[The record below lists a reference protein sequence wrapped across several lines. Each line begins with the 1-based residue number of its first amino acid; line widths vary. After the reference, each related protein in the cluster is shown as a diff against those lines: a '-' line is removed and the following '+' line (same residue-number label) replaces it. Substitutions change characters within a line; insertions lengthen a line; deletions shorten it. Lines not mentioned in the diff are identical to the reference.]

1 VRRRSL
7 LSLMWLAVCAALATP
22 LVAGAAPRVLLLYG
36 PGIPGAET
44 EAAARDQASPLLRG
58 PARDAEAMHVSE
70 VPFLGPAPMWASG
83 DVDVQPCSGG
93 LRSLEELRSMVERG
107 KELTD
112 LLEDVQAARTFYSAW
127 AAMACAD
134 DFVPRDLMYDIHF
147 YSGLSSY
154 VAGDEDAAMAHFLEA
169 VSTDP
174 GCAFDP
180 GYSPE
185 IERMYNTAQ
194 QRWLDSEVLE
204 FQVRDPAGVGSE
216 VRLDGQPV
224 RAGNA
229 THQLSPGIHLLQ
241 FRSRFGTFT
250 SLRIEAHEGGYAVL
264 VSREGLLEALLDPLA
279 DDASLATARVS
290 LAALA
295 IERGVDGIVGSVL
308 GEPGRLYR
316 YDVVNGGLE
325 ELPLPKNRVSVKP
338 PPEIERAPDP
348 GPDPDPPDGDPT
360 DPAIRSAD
368 ADPPE
373 RAPDPPP
380 AVEPDPDEDERI
392 VLPPSHTWV
401 VVGSVGWFYYPLEYA
416 EAERSSYANVGVL
429 AEIAFNDSLV
439 GDFGFWVAV
448 KGSDDSYRPEEIG
461 SGLGAIRLGV
471 RVNVAPWP
479 VRPYLGGAVHFALH
493 SAASS
498 SSTDDSEVRT
508 GGVGIAGLSIDPGE
522 HLRIQLDV
530 HAGFGASFIL
540 QTTAGIGVRF

>member
-7 LSLMWLAVCAALATP
+7 LSLICLTACGALAAAP
-22 LVAGAAPRVLLLYG
+22 VARAAPRVLLLYG
-36 PGIPGAET
+36 PGIPGEET

-58 PARDAEAMHVSE
+58 PARDAESMHVSE

-107 KELTD
+107 VELTD
-112 LLEDVQAARTFYSAW
+112 LLEDEQAARTFYSAW
-127 AAMACAD
+127 VAMACAD

-154 VAGDEDAAMAHFLEA
+154 VAGDEDAAMAHFMEA

-174 GCAFDP
+174 GRVFDP

-194 QRWLDSEVLE
+194 KRWLDSEVLE

-229 THQLSPGIHLLQ
+229 THHLSPGIHLLQ

-279 DDASLATARVS
+279 DEAAEATARVS
-290 LAALA
+290 LSALA
-295 IERGVDGIVGSVL
+295 TERGVDGIVGSVL

-316 YDVVNGGLE
+316 FDAASGTIE
-325 ELPLPKNRVSVKP
+325 ALPIPRTRVAIKP

-348 GPDPDPPDGDPT
+348 GPDPDPPEVDPE
-360 DPAIRSAD
+360 DPVARTAD

-373 RAPDPPP
+373 RATDVGSDPG
-380 AVEPDPDEDERI
+380 EEERV
-392 VLPPSHTWV
+392 VLPPTHTWV
-401 VVGSVGWFYYPLEYA
+401 IVGSVGWFYYPLAYA
-416 EAERSSYANVGVL
+416 EADRSSYANLGML
-429 AEIAFNDSLV
+429 GEISFNDSLV
-439 GDFGFWVAV
+439 GDFGFWVAI
-448 KGSDDSYRPEEIG
+448 KGSDDSFRPDEIKG
-461 SGLGAIRLGV
+461 GLGALRLGV

-479 VRPYLGGAVHFALH
+479 VRPYLGGAVHFTIH
-493 SAASS
+493 DPSS
-498 SSTDDSEVRT
+498 SAEDSEIKT

-530 HAGFGASFIL
+530 HAGYGATFIL
-540 QTTAGIGVRF
+540 QTTAGVGVRF